1 MLYVDA
7 GAWAL
12 TDFLFRTRIVE
23 EIKSEERDVEIED
36 GKTLTSVF
44 LHWQMS
50 ASSAE
55 VSSLIRQLGRMY
67 FQIYF
72 SFQTSST
79 RSFCIYLFFFTYTLP
94 RKLMGTF
101 KFVVFPTFNKSV
113 AVLTQRG
120 RDFFSLLFG
129 RTCACCSAEAT
140 FFRRSLDCRCWQA
153 SVELFWY

>member
-79 RSFCIYLFFFTYTLP
+79 RSFCIYLFFLHILYQGSWWEHSSLSCF
-94 RKLMGTF
+94 
-101 KFVVFPTFNKSV
+101 
-113 AVLTQRG
+113 QRLIKA
-120 RDFFSLLFG
+120 LLFL
-129 RTCACCSAEAT
+129 RREAEI
-140 FFRRSLDCRCWQA
+140 FFPFYLAERVHVARPKLHPSGEA
-153 SVELFWY
+153 